1 MEYLGKVIDNQEVNV
16 KKFIDTVVEEYGKE
30 EAREV
35 FISDF
40 MERLDELSKKHDYIE
55 IFHYTADE
63 VSYDDKN
70 VLDFLNE
77 LDIISVS
84 DKALQEVLRYLNL
97 KMEFERDML
106 PAELIGELYDE
117 MTVNLNPWESKI
129 SNSNDKEKDNPW
141 AEKLTADKDNEWER

>member
-1 MEYLGKVIDNQEVNV
+1 MEYLGKVIDNQEENV
-16 KKFIDTVVEEYGKE
+16 KKFIDTVVEEFGKE

-35 FISDF
+35 FVEDF
-40 MERLDELSKKHDYIE
+40 MERLDSLAKKHGRDE
-55 IFHYTADE
+55 VFHLTADE
-63 VSYDDKN
+63 VGCDDEN

-106 PAELIGELYDE
+106 PAELIGELYD
-117 MTVNLNPWESKI
+117 TL
-129 SNSNDKEKDNPW
+129 
-141 AEKLTADKDNEWER
+141 A

>member
-1 MEYLGKVIDNQEVNV
+1 MEFLGKVIDNQEVNV
-16 KKFIDTVVEEYGKE
+16 KKFIDTVVEEYGKD

-35 FISDF
+35 FVDDF

>member
-1 MEYLGKVIDNQEVNV
+1 MRRFINTVI
-16 KKFIDTVVEEYGKE
+16 EEFGKE
-30 EAREV
+30 KGREI
-35 FISDF
+35 FINDF
-40 MERLDELSKKHDYIE
+40 MERLDSLARKYGRDEV
-55 IFHYTADE
+55 FHLTADE
-63 VSYDDKN
+63 VSCEDEN

-117 MTVNLNPWESKI
+117 FV
-129 SNSNDKEKDNPW
+129 
-141 AEKLTADKDNEWER
+141 

>member
-1 MEYLGKVIDNQEVNV
+1 MEYLGKVIDNQEENV
-16 KKFIDTVVEEYGKE
+16 KKFIDTVVEEFGKE

-40 MERLDELSKKHDYIE
+40 MERLDELSAKCGYTE
-55 IFHYTADE
+55 IFHLTADE
-63 VSYDDKN
+63 VGCKDEN

-84 DKALQEVLRYLNL
+84 DKALQEILRYLNL

-106 PAELIGELYDE
+106 PAELIGELYD
-117 MTVNLNPWESKI
+117 TL
-129 SNSNDKEKDNPW
+129 
-141 AEKLTADKDNEWER
+141 A

>member
-1 MEYLGKVIDNQEVNV
+1 MEFLGKVIDNQEVNV
-16 KKFIDTVVEEYGKE
+16 KKFIDTVVEEYGKD

-35 FISDF
+35 FVDDF

-141 AEKLTADKDNEWER
+141 AEKLTADKNNEWER

>member
-1 MEYLGKVIDNQEVNV
+1 MLKL

-40 MERLDELSKKHDYIE
+40 MERLDELAKKYDKEDMFHLTANEFQDY
-55 IFHYTADE
+55 DE
-63 VSYDDKN
+63 FGEPYGVME
-70 VLDFLNE
+70 FLSE
-77 LDIISVS
+77 LDINSVE
-84 DKALQEVLRYLNL
+84 DKALQEVLNFLNL
-97 KMEFERDML
+97 KMEFVKDQL

-117 MTVNLNPWESKI
+117 MTVSLNPWESKI
-129 SNSNDKEKDNPW
+129 SNSNDIENDNPW